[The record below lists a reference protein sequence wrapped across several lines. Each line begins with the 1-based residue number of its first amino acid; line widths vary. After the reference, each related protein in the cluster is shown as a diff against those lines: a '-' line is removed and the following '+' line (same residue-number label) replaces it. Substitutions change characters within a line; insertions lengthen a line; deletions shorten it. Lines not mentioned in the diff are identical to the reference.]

1 MSDLNRL
8 NQLLK
13 SKQEA
18 RSKATDNETQIK
30 LTEEIETIRKEISRQ
45 QRIAWEERHE
55 RLDWD

>member
-1 MSDLNRL
+1 MSDLYKL

-18 RSKATDNETQIK
+18 RNKATDIETQIK
-30 LTEEIETIRKEISRQ
+30 LTEEIEKIRKEISRQ
-45 QRIAWEERHE
+45 QRVAWEERHE

>member
-1 MSDLNRL
+1 MSDLHKL

-18 RSKATDNETQIK
+18 RNKATDVESQIK
-30 LTEEIETIRKEISRQ
+30 LTEEIEKIRKEISRQ
-45 QRIAWEERHE
+45 QRVAWEEKHE

>member
-45 QRIAWEERHE
+45 QRIACEERHE